1 MSHILHHRPRTR
13 FHLPGELSAAS
24 PPESRGVPRD
34 QVRLLVADEKR
45 VRHARFAQLDRYLA
59 PGDLLVVNTSATLPA
74 AADGVRQD
82 AGIAVVVHFSTSLD
96 DGDRVVELRTAPDA
110 ARPVLDAVPGERI
123 RLGEPP
129 GVTTL
134 TLVEP
139 FGDQGG
145 RNRLWR
151 ARPGSGLSRHLAA
164 QGRPIRY
171 GYVPDAWPLEAYQT
185 VFATDP
191 GSAEMP
197 SAGRPFTPDLI
208 TRLTVRGI
216 RIAPVTLHT
225 GVSSQETGEPP
236 LPERFRVPQGTAE
249 VVNQTRREG
258 RRIVAVGTTVVRAL
272 ESATGTASQMV
283 AAQGWTDLVIGPQH
297 PPRVVDSLVTGLHAP
312 DASHLLML
320 EAIAG
325 PDAVDRAYRAALRGR
340 YLWHEFG
347 DVCLLLAD
355 RARLEPDAVA

>member
-1 MSHILHHRPRTR
+1 MSPTPHHRPRTR

-34 QVRLLVADEKR
+34 QVRLLVADGRR
-45 VRHARFAQLDRYLA
+45 VRHARFAQLDRHLT

-74 AADGVRQD
+74 AADGVRED
-82 AGIAVVVHFSTSLD
+82 AGAAVVVHFSTSLD

-110 ARPVLDAVPGERI
+110 ARPVLDAVPGERV

-129 GVTTL
+129 GATTL

-139 FGDQGG
+139 FGDQGR

-151 ARPGSGLSRHLAA
+151 ARPGSGLNRHLAA
-164 QGRPIRY
+164 KGRPIRY

-185 VFATDP
+185 MFATDP

-208 TRLTVRGI
+208 ARLTARGI
-216 RIAPVTLHT
+216 RIARVTLHT

-236 LPERFRVPQGTAE
+236 LPERFRVPQSTADL
-249 VVNQTRREG
+249 VNQTRREG
-258 RRIVAVGTTVVRAL
+258 HRVVAAGTTVVRAL
-272 ESATGTASQMV
+272 ESATGGDGQMV
-283 AAQGWTDLVIGPQH
+283 AAHGWTNLVIGPQH

-325 PDAVDRAYRAALRGR
+325 PDTVNRAYRAALRGR

-355 RARLEPDAVA
+355 RTWQVPGTVA

>member
-1 MSHILHHRPRTR
+1 MSDTLQHRPRTR
-13 FHLPGELSAAS
+13 FHLPDGLSAAS

-34 QVRLLVADEKR
+34 QVRLLVADEVR
-45 VRHARFAQLDRYLA
+45 VRHARFAHLDRYLVT
-59 PGDLLVVNTSATLPA
+59 GDLLVVNTSATLPA
-74 AADGVRQD
+74 AADGVRED
-82 AGIAVVVHFSTSLD
+82 VGVPVVVHFSTSLD

-110 ARPVLDAVPGERI
+110 AAPVLDAEPGERI
-123 RLGEPP
+123 KLGEPP
-129 GVTTL
+129 LTTTL
-134 TLVEP
+134 TLLEP
-139 FGDQGG
+139 FGDQGR

-151 ARPGSGLSRHLAA
+151 ARPGGGLRRHLAA
-164 QGRPIRY
+164 RGRPIRY

-197 SAGRPFTPDLI
+197 SAGRPFTPDLV
-208 TRLTVRGI
+208 TRLTARGI

-225 GVSSQETGEPP
+225 GVSSQEAGEPP
-236 LPERFRVPQGTAE
+236 LPERFRVPHETADL
-249 VVNQTRREG
+249 VNLTRREG
-258 RRIVAVGTTVVRAL
+258 HRVVAVGTTVVRAL
-272 ESATGTASQMV
+272 ESAIGADGRMV

-297 PPRVVDSLVTGLHAP
+297 LPRVVDSLVTGLHAP

-325 PDAVDRAYRAALRGR
+325 PDTVNRAYRAALRGR

-355 RARLEPDAVA
+355 RARPEPDAVA

>member
-1 MSHILHHRPRTR
+1 MSHALLDRPRTR
-13 FHLPGELSAAS
+13 FHLPDELSAPS
-24 PPESRGVPRD
+24 PPEVRGVPKD
-34 QVRLLVADEKR
+34 QVRLLVADNKQ
-45 VRHARFAQLDRYLA
+45 VRHTQFAQLDRFLA

-74 AADGVRQD
+74 AADGIRED
-82 AGIAVVVHFSTSLD
+82 AGGPVVVHFSTRLD

-110 ARPVLDAVPGERI
+110 ARPVLDAVAGERI
-123 RLGEPP
+123 RLGRLPD
-129 GVTTL
+129 TATL

-151 ARPGSGLSRHLAA
+151 ARAGGGLSRYLTAH
-164 QGRPIRY
+164 GRPIRY
-171 GYVPDAWPLEAYQT
+171 GYVLGEWPLEAYQT

-197 SAGRPFTPDLI
+197 SAGRPFTPDLV
-208 TRLTVRGI
+208 TRLTSRGI
-216 RIAPVTLHT
+216 RLAPVTLHT
-225 GVSSQETGEPP
+225 GVSSQEAGEPP
-236 LPERFRVPQGTAE
+236 LPERFRVPGATAE
-249 VVNQTRREG
+249 LVNQTRREG

-272 ESATGTASQMV
+272 ESATGAGGTV
-283 AAQGWTDLVIGPQH
+283 LPTQGWTDLLITPSR

-325 PDAVDRAYRAALRGR
+325 PDMVKRAYQAALRGR

-355 RARLEPDAVA
+355 RSRP